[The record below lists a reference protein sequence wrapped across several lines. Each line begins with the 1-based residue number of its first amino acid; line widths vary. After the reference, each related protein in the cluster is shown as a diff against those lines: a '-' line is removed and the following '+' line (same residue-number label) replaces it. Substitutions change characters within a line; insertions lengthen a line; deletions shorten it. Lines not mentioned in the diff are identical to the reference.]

1 MIDEYKNTSNVQIEV
16 IKHDD
21 LEMSDEILSDSE
33 IAEINM
39 RNSDDLENPI
49 EDQKGHQ
56 KIKIEP
62 VKEETIEESLNVQ
75 EQTSSLIKDYY
86 NE

>member
-16 IKHDD
+16 IKHDE

-39 RNSDDLENPI
+39 RNSDHLESPI
-49 EDQKGHQ
+49 QD
-56 KIKIEP
+56 
-62 VKEETIEESLNVQ
+62 
-75 EQTSSLIKDYY
+75 
-86 NE
+86 